1 MASKPLPRW
10 YAYIGVGV
18 LLALTIVFF
27 QLEGPINRWCAYVG
41 SGGVLL
47 LTLVLLPAK
56 IKAALVTLVPP
67 SWMSVSHAP
76 VGWFGYFYLYEQG
89 YLFLGILCLAFSG
102 ALDKLDGM
110 GGRAYDWLVGKPLRD
125 LRFWTQMNHS
135 GTTPMGEVVDS
146 LWDKL
151 TVGPMFVDICVRFL
165 RTVGNYA
172 DTTVRWLIYIA
183 VIQIV
188 LMLLA
193 DIFGQMLRLDTFR
206 KLRHKDAKDNK
217 AGWAGKYK
225 ALGQWLWLIF
235 LPPLDHGWVTDGL
248 VGYLIFL
255 NGFLFATLVLAVL
268 SVVGKI
274 RPLQEAWTSHLETT

>member
-1 MASKPLPRW
+1 MLSDPLYRWMA
-10 YAYIGVGV
+10 YVGAGAV
-18 LLALTIVFF
+18 LLLTIVF
-27 QLEGPINRWCAYVG
+27 
-41 SGGVLL
+41 
-47 LTLVLLPAK
+47 LPAK
-56 IKAALVTLVPP
+56 IKAALVALVPP
-67 SWMSVSHAP
+67 SWMSVLHAP

-89 YLFLGILCLAFSG
+89 YLFLGIVCLCFSG
-102 ALDKLDGM
+102 GLDKLDGM
-110 GGRAYDWLVGKPLRD
+110 GARAYDLLVGKPLRD

-172 DTTVRWLIYIA
+172 DMTVRWLLYAAI
-183 VIQIV
+183 VQIV

-193 DIFGQMLRLDTFR
+193 DIVGQLLRLETFK

-235 LPPLDHGWVTDGL
+235 LPPLEHGWVTDHL

-255 NGFLFATLVLAVL
+255 NAFLLATLVLALL

>member
-1 MASKPLPRW
+1 MLSDPLYRW
-10 YAYIGVGV
+10 I
-18 LLALTIVFF
+18 
-27 QLEGPINRWCAYVG
+27 AYVG
-41 SGGVLL
+41 AGAVLL
-47 LTLVLLPAK
+47 LTIVLLPAK
-56 IKAALVTLVPP
+56 IKAFLVALVPP
-67 SWMSVSHAP
+67 NWMSVSHAP
-76 VGWFGYFYLYEQG
+76 VGWFGYFYLYKQG
-89 YLFLGILCLAFSG
+89 YLFLGILCLALSG

-110 GGRAYDWLVGKPLRD
+110 GARAYDLLAGKPLKD
-125 LRFWTQMNHS
+125 KRFWTQMNHR

-151 TVGPMFVDICVRFL
+151 TVGPMFVDICISLLKQATR
-165 RTVGNYA
+165 YA
-172 DTTVRWLIYIA
+172 DTTVCWLLYAA
-183 VIQIV
+183 VAQIV

-193 DIFGQMLRLDTFR
+193 DIFGQLLRLDTFR
-206 KLRHKDAKDNK
+206 KLRHKDTKNNK

-235 LPPLDHGWVTDGL
+235 LPPLEHGWMADHL

-255 NGFLFATLVLAVL
+255 NAFLLATLVLAVL